1 MANRNGGLRSDVCQ
15 SATVPLELAAVSP
28 AAPTAPPSSVER
40 GGAQP
45 QGPVESATCPVAAV
59 RRAAAAGTCLADGG
73 ASCVGPAHGACAT
86 ALMEDLWP
94 RVAAP
99 DARPFLEAP
108 TTPSSP
114 PAWLAWLTARA
125 DAAKPRV
132 PSEANLVL
140 ATLTGGAAAVGLFL
154 WSWPTGF
161 SIPADAKERDGA
173 ARTLVFVAGANL
185 LAALASGLEAVGAV
199 ALDCGAP
206 PSSAAAQSAVP
217 AFPGDD
223 LLGAVDFPEAC
234 EQLRARC
241 GMEFVAAVDGP
252 GRNLFRTL
260 IIAAPLV
267 LFLATCLEYLLAC
280 RHFAEDGPGYGGRAA
295 VELSSSRGGRERA
308 HTVMLRG
315 EYDLLQRSLQSRA
328 AAVQY
333 VDGNALLL
341 LRRGLLQ
348 LLLLPLLLLL
358 LVLLLLLLL
367 RLPRSVPQ
375 LLHY

>member
-1 MANRNGGLRSDVCQ
+1 MPMPRPPPRRAAPCRGSSRCVIQPAANAAQDRAFPRAAMLRADRRSLTECPCITAPFWQSRPPLTLPPHPPPALLCQIAALVAQFVAISMVNRNGGLKSDVCQ

-28 AAPTAPPSSVER
+28 AAPTAPPSVER
-40 GGAQP
+40 GDAQP
-45 QGPVESATCPVAAV
+45 QNPVESATCPVVAV

-73 ASCVGPAHGACAT
+73 ESCVGPAHGACAT

-161 SIPADAKERDGA
+161 SIPPDAKEGDGA

-199 ALDCGAP
+199 T
-206 PSSAAAQSAVP
+206 Q
-217 AFPGDD
+217 
-223 LLGAVDFPEAC
+223 
-234 EQLRARC
+234 
-241 GMEFVAAVDGP
+241 
-252 GRNLFRTL
+252 
-260 IIAAPLV
+260 
-267 LFLATCLEYLLAC
+267 
-280 RHFAEDGPGYGGRAA
+280 
-295 VELSSSRGGRERA
+295 
-308 HTVMLRG
+308 
-315 EYDLLQRSLQSRA
+315 
-328 AAVQY
+328 
-333 VDGNALLL
+333 
-341 LRRGLLQ
+341 
-348 LLLLPLLLLL
+348 
-358 LVLLLLLLL
+358 
-367 RLPRSVPQ
+367 
-375 LLHY
+375 